1 MYATRDWPPIG
12 FVIWA
17 TATRSH
23 PSSPNVLR
31 ISPGLC
37 SSSGATKYSHF
48 CMASLPVLWRF
59 LLALDG
65 ALDAGAHD
73 DGHPVLLCDAPR
85 LVIHDA
91 QLQPQDLLAA
101 RDRFF
106 GDRRRVRRLTE
117 PVYDLDRDLGLHV
130 QDRRV

>member
-17 TATRSH
+17 TVTRSQ

-48 CMASLPVLWRF
+48 CMASLPVLCRS
-59 LLALDG
+59 LQALDG
-65 ALDAGAHD
+65 ALDADAHD
-73 DGHPVLLCDAPR
+73 DGQPGLLRDAPR
-85 LVIHDA
+85 LVVHDA
-91 QLQPQDLLAA
+91 QLQPQDL
-101 RDRFF
+101 RDRKS
-106 GDRRRVRRLTE
+106 V
-117 PVYDLDRDLGLHV
+117 V
-130 QDRRV
+130 